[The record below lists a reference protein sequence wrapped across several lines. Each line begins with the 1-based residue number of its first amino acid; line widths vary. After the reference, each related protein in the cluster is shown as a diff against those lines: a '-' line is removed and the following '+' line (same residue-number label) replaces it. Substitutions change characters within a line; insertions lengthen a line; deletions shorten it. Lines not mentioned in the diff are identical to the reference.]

1 MLEMKKK
8 ILFIHHGVGIGGAPI
23 SMIKTIKH
31 LDSEKYDAEVLLIK
45 DSNLTTLLE
54 KENIKYTIV
63 DHPFYKNFYQFYPHI
78 IPSYLKW
85 YQIFKI
91 FIFSYRWILSRY
103 FFSKKILSKF
113 DADIIHLNSSVLSD
127 FLYASSLKSKVV
139 IHIREPIASGYLG
152 LRRAF
157 FKNQINK
164 YSDQI
169 IAISSDNKKRLGL
182 IDKTEVVYN
191 FIEVDEN
198 RVNHIEMATRK
209 VLYLGGMDEAK
220 GFFTV
225 VDSLKYLNND
235 IKIIFCGNYSTTL
248 KQGLINK
255 IRLKFSPSQ
264 QRVYKALS
272 ILNSDNR
279 VEMVGMINNVS
290 EMLDATDILISPFTK
305 EHFARPIIEAFARG
319 RTAIGSDVEGMDE
332 IIDHKI
338 DGLIVKKDSPF
349 ELATSINFLI
359 NNHDLSSEMGE
370 KGRCKVIEKF
380 SFKNVIQIEKI
391 YDELLSSNI
400 KVDKKC

>member
-1 MLEMKKK
+1 MKKK
-8 ILFIHHGVGIGGAPI
+8 ILFIHHGVGVGGAPI
-23 SMIKTIKH
+23 SMIKTIKY
-31 LDSEKYDAEVLLIK
+31 LDSEKYDAEVLLLK
-45 DSNLTTLLE
+45 NSNLTNLLE
-54 KENIKYTIV
+54 KENIKYSII

-78 IPSYLKW
+78 VPAYFKW

-91 FIFSYRWILSRY
+91 FIFSFLWILSRY
-103 FFSKKILSKF
+103 FFSKKVLSKF
-113 DADIIHLNSSVLSD
+113 DADIIHLNSSVLAD

-139 IHIREPIASGYLG
+139 IHIREPIASGYFG

-157 FKNQINK
+157 FKNQIKK

-169 IAISSDNKKRLGL
+169 IAISSDNNKRLGL
-182 IDKTEVVYN
+182 IDKTEIVYN
-191 FIEVDEN
+191 FIEVSEN
-198 RVNHIEMATRK
+198 CINNMERPTRK

-235 IKIIFCGNYSTTL
+235 IKIIFCGNYNETI

-255 IRLKFSPSQ
+255 IKFRFSRSQ
-264 QRVYKALS
+264 QRLYKALS
-272 ILNSDNR
+272 ILNSDDR
-279 VEMVGMINNVS
+279 VIVVGMINNVS
-290 EMLDATDILISPFTK
+290 EMLDATDLLISPFEK

-338 DGLIVKKDSPF
+338 DGLIVKKGSAF

-359 NNHDLSSEMGE
+359 NNPDLRNEMGE
-370 KGRCKVIEKF
+370 RGRQKVIEKF